1 MAYDSKKE
9 GVALHIDSIYN
20 QYVDDL
26 YAYGL
31 SLGFVKETCLD
42 AIHDVFYKICLNNKP
57 LAEISHMKS
66 YLFSALRNRLFDI
79 YRTDLKFKRE
89 SIDEAF
95 TELPFK
101 SQLTIEDNYILS
113 EEAKASL
120 LKVQMILNSLTD
132 RQREVIYLRYLQEI
146 DYVEISKIMNVS
158 VHSCRKMVYKTL
170 NKLRETQLAMPL
182 LSILHTLF
190 SIQ

>member
-9 GVALHIDSIYN
+9 GVALHIDRIYN

-57 LAEISHMKS
+57 LVEINHMKS

-146 DYVEISKIMNVS
+146 DYVEISEIMNVS

-170 NKLRETQLAMPL
+170 NKLRENQLAMPL